1 MTQASTCDGQLSPV
15 CPWCGQAGCQVWCK
29 EVAFGQSA
37 DSSTTL
43 HSRFPGLHIVCMKQ
57 ASTFDVQLSP
67 GCPWCGQVGNQAWC
81 NEVAMDK
88 SRVTRSCRSRST
100 QQKHHCRCV
109 LKGSWVF
116 GSFFGY
122 GCPYSCF
129 WLCYSILGLYETV
142 SVFDSCTLYLGHHP
156 LNPSTLVNA

>member
-1 MTQASTCDGQLSPV
+1 MLSPV

-81 NEVAMDK
+81 NEVAMEK

-100 QQKHHCRCV
+100 QQKHHCRDVFSKDLGCLAPFLVMVV
-109 LKGSWVF
+109 LTPVS
-116 GSFFGY
+116 GY
-122 GCPYSCF
+122 VTLRFDGQTLKLSMAI
-129 WLCYSILGLYETV
+129 LNLSIQR
-142 SVFDSCTLYLGHHP
+142 
-156 LNPSTLVNA
+156 

>member
-15 CPWCGQAGCQVWCK
+15 CPWCGLAGCQVWCK

-37 DSSTTL
+37 DSSATL

-81 NEVAMDK
+81 KEVAMEEQSDQELQEQEHTAEAPLQMC
-88 SRVTRSCRSRST
+88 SQRI
-100 QQKHHCRCV
+100 
-109 LKGSWVF
+109 LGVF

-129 WLCYSILGLYETV
+129 CLVCMRLSLCQTPVLDIT
-142 SVFDSCTLYLGHHP
+142 
-156 LNPSTLVNA
+156 PSTPQTLVNV